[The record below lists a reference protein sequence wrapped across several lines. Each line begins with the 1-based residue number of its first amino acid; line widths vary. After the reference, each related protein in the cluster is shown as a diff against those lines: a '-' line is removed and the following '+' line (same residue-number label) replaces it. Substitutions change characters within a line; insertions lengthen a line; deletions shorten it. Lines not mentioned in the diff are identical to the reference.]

1 MSAALLANIGLIILL
16 LYSLIQFA
24 LTARN
29 IEDDR
34 RVRERRLGRLEE
46 ELGHATAAANDAKA
60 TAEGSAREVAGLE
73 EAVATLRATRA
84 EADAK
89 LRELQSA
96 PRRRLIVPDKT
107 VLVHGRLWEVTVV
120 PAANSVAANTDGADP
135 AGLIEGAQVG
145 AQVYLFGATTD
156 RDARF
161 RAEQRFPT
169 SLGYRVQKVER
180 FKRG

>member
-1 MSAALLANIGLIILL
+1 MSGALLANIGLIVLL
-16 LYSLIQFA
+16 MYSLIQFT
-24 LTARN
+24 LTARS

-34 RVRERRLGRLEE
+34 RLRERRLGRLEE
-46 ELGHATAAANDAKA
+46 ELGHVTAAANDAKA
-60 TAEGSAREVAGLE
+60 TAEGSAREVATLE
-73 EAVATLRATRA
+73 EAVAALRVVRA

-89 LRELQSA
+89 LRDLQSA
-96 PRRRLIVPDKT
+96 PRRRITVPDKA

-120 PAANSVAANTDGADP
+120 QAANDGDTS
-135 AGLIEGAQVG
+135 GRL
-145 AQVYLFGATTD
+145 YLFGATTD

-169 SLGYRVQKVER
+169 SLGFRVQKVER

>member
-24 LTARN
+24 LTAHT

-120 PAANSVAANTDGADP
+120 PAANSVAANTDGAD
-135 AGLIEGAQVG
+135 AASVIEG

>member
-1 MSAALLANIGLIILL
+1 MSAALLANIGLIVLL
-16 LYSLIQFA
+16 MYSLIQFT
-24 LTARN
+24 LTARS
-29 IEDDR
+29 IEEDR
-34 RVRERRLGRLEE
+34 RTRERRLGRLEE

-60 TAEGSAREVAGLE
+60 TAEGSAREAAALE
-73 EAVATLRATRA
+73 EAVAELRAVRA

-96 PRRRLIVPDKT
+96 PRRRLIVPDKA

-120 PAANSVAANTDGADP
+120 PVAGTAANGAEAETP
-135 AGLIEGAQVG
+135 AGDNGAR
-145 AQVYLFGATTD
+145 VYLLGATTD

-169 SLGYRVQKVER
+169 GLGYRVQKVER

>member
-46 ELGHATAAANDAKA
+46 ELGHVTAAANEAKA

-96 PRRRLIVPDKT
+96 SRRRLIVPDKT

-120 PAANSVAANTDGADP
+120 PAANSVAANTDGADA
-135 AGLIEGAQVG
+135 AGVSEG

>member
-34 RVRERRLGRLEE
+34 RLRERRLGRLEE
-46 ELGHATAAANDAKA
+46 ELGHATAAANEAKA

-73 EAVATLRATRA
+73 EVVATLRATRA

-120 PAANSVAANTDGADP
+120 PAANSVAANAAGTD
-135 AGLIEGAQVG
+135 AGGEVEGAQVH
-145 AQVYLFGATTD
+145 LFGATTD

>member
-73 EAVATLRATRA
+73 EALAALRATRA

-107 VLVHGRLWEVTVV
+107 VLVHGRLWEVTVAQ
-120 PAANSVAANTDGADP
+120 AANSDGA
-135 AGLIEGAQVG
+135 AAEGAQVH
-145 AQVYLFGATTD
+145 LFGATTD